1 MDDPTEGGLFLVI
14 EHLCLCFQ
22 YITDFSSLG
31 SLRLNLMRDNG
42 AIGNEG

>member
-14 EHLCLCFQ
+14 GHLCLGFQ

-31 SLRLNLMRDNG
+31 SLRLNLMRNNSG
-42 AIGNEG
+42 IGNEG